1 MLSVAIRKNGSIE
14 KVRVMRSSGHKILD
28 EAALRIIKLGEPYAR
43 FPADIAAETD
53 VIEINRWWKFTK
65 DDEFR

>member
-1 MLSVAIRKNGSIE
+1 
-14 KVRVMRSSGHKILD
+14 MRSSGHKILD